1 LVTLKQVQKE
11 ARKEQS
17 MAASRPKKLKT
28 LRDNLLRAIH
38 ADEDEAVAH
47 LLAGLG
53 LKKTDHRIIEATAH
67 KIVSQSRAMR
77 TERGTLDAFLQEFG
91 LSNQEGVALMCLAE
105 ALLRIPDSETQ
116 DLLIAEKIVA
126 GDWGEHRGQSESP
139 FVNASV
145 WALMMTGGVIKLD
158 EKITANPA
166 SWAKSF
172 VSKVGE
178 PVIREA
184 TLAAMR
190 IMGRQFVYGRTINE
204 ALSRRSK
211 EGAEDHL
218 MSFDMLGEGA
228 RTALDAQ
235 RYQDLYKHAIQK
247 VGEAAHEEGV
257 GHQARSSVSIKLS
270 ALHPRYEAVKS
281 GQLMSELLP
290 RIEELAFL
298 SREYGIAMTIDAE
311 ETDRLDI
318 SLTIFENLARNPRLA
333 DWPGLGLAVQAYQ
346 KNAPYVIDWLI
357 ELSKDT
363 GRRFPIRLVKGAYWD
378 TEIKHAQ
385 ELGFADYPVWTRKA
399 TTDVCYIHTAQ
410 KMLEVPDAIYPQFA
424 SHNAHTI
431 ATIAHLAGDREF
443 EYQRLHGMGELMY
456 RAVRDTIGTEIRIRT
471 YAPVGRHEDL
481 LPYLVRRLLENGA
494 NSSFVNR
501 FMDAQ
506 VPIEIIVAN
515 PVDLITPLKNKRHGA
530 IPTPRELYGDRKNSS
545 GVDLSN
551 RLEADALL
559 AGISKQA
566 KAKYKRAA
574 LVSGLEVKG
583 KSVESRSPIDGH
595 LVGKVR
601 DADGDDIDRA
611 ITDATAAQ
619 PAWDATGGV
628 GRAEILERLGDLFEE
643 DRARFIDLMS
653 REGGKTVK
661 DGIAELREAAD
672 FCRYYA
678 REARTKF
685 EEPAV
690 LKGPTGESNQ
700 ISLHGRGVFACISP
714 WNFPLA
720 IFSGQIAAALAAGNS
735 VVAKPAGQTPLIGI
749 EATKLF
755 HKAGVPSDVLHLLAG
770 DGRTVGAAMVEDPRV
785 RGVAFTGST
794 AVAKGINQALAAKDG
809 PISTL
814 IAETGGQNAMIVDS
828 SALAEQ
834 VTDDVMAS
842 AFSSAGQRCSALR
855 VLFIQDSVADPMLE
869 MLKGAL
875 AEFEVGDPQLLST
888 DMGPVIDARSLQDL
902 EAHRA
907 FMEREAKLIARGQ
920 IDKGMENGSFFAPHI
935 FEIPDLSILE
945 DEVFGP
951 ILHVVRYS
959 ADNMTGV
966 LDSIRATGFGLT
978 FGVHSRIE
986 ERWLDLFSASSVGNT
1001 YVNRNMIGA
1010 VVGVQPFGGEGL
1022 SGTGPKAGGPNYLQ
1036 RFSTERVL
1044 SINTT
1049 ATGGNIDL
1057 FRLEEGDD

>member
-1 LVTLKQVQKE
+1 
-11 ARKEQS
+11 
-17 MAASRPKKLKT
+17 MAAVRPKKLAT
-28 LRDNLLRAIH
+28 LRDDLLRATH
-38 ADEDEAVAH
+38 ADEEEAVER
-47 LLAGLG
+47 LLANLWA
-53 LKKTDHRIIEATAH
+53 KETDRQIIEANAN
-67 KIVSQSRAMR
+67 KIVSSSRAMR
-77 TERGTLDAFLQEFG
+77 AERGTLDAFLQEFG

-105 ALLRIPDSETQ
+105 ALLRIPDAETQ
-116 DLLIAEKIVA
+116 DMLIAEKILA
-126 GDWGEHRGQSESP
+126 GNWGEHRGRSESP

-145 WALMMTGGVIKLD
+145 WALMLTGGVIKLD
-158 EKITANPA
+158 KKMTANPA
-166 SWAKSF
+166 SWIKAF
-172 VSKVGE
+172 VSKTGE

-190 IMGRQFVYGRTINE
+190 IIGRQFVYGRTIGE
-204 ALSRRSK
+204 ALSRRAK
-211 EGAEDHL
+211 ENAEDRL

-228 RTALDAQ
+228 RTDADAR
-235 RYQDLYKHAIQK
+235 RYQEVYEDAIQK
-247 VGEAAHEEGV
+247 VGEAAHDEGMT
-257 GHQARSSVSIKLS
+257 HQTRSSVSIKLS

-281 GQLMSELLP
+281 EQLISELVP
-290 RIEELAFL
+290 RVEELAFL
-298 SREYGIAMTIDAE
+298 SREFGIGMTIDAE
-311 ETDRLDI
+311 EADRLDI
-318 SLTIFENLARNPRLA
+318 SLTIFEILARNPKLA

-346 KNAPYVIDWLI
+346 KCAPHVIDWLI
-357 ELSKDT
+357 ELSKET
-363 GRRFPIRLVKGAYWD
+363 GRRFPTRLVKGAYWD

-385 ELGFADYPVWTRKA
+385 EFGFADYPVWTQKA
-399 TTDVCYIHTAQ
+399 TTDICYIHTAA
-410 KMLEVPDAIYPQFA
+410 KMLEAPDAFYPQFA

-443 EYQRLHGMGELMY
+443 ECQRLHGMGGLMY
-456 RAVRDTIGTEIRIRT
+456 RAVREVIGAEIKLRT

-501 FMDAQ
+501 FMDAE
-506 VPIEIIVAN
+506 VPVEIIVAD
-515 PVDLITPLKNKRHGA
+515 PVDLIMPLKSKRHGA
-530 IPTPRELYGDRKNSS
+530 IPAPPRLYDDRKNSK
-545 GVDLSN
+545 GIDLSN

-559 AGISKQA
+559 TEIGKQA
-566 KAKYKRAA
+566 KAKYRSAA
-574 LVSGLEVKG
+574 LVSGIAVKG
-583 KSVESRSPIDGH
+583 KPVESRSPIDGH
-595 LVGKVR
+595 LVGNVR
-601 DADGDDIDRA
+601 EADGDDINRA
-611 ITDATAAQ
+611 ITAAAAAQ
-619 PAWDATGGV
+619 SGWNAIGGAR
-628 GRAEILERLGDLFEE
+628 RAEILERLGDLFEE
-643 DRARFIDLMS
+643 HRARFIDLMS
-653 REGGKTVK
+653 REGGKTIK
-661 DGIAELREAAD
+661 DGIAELREATD

-685 EEPAV
+685 EQPIV

-755 HKAGVPSDVLHLLAG
+755 HQAGVPPEVLHLLAG
-770 DGRTVGAAMVEDPRV
+770 DGRVVGAAIVEDPRV

-794 AVAKGINQALAAKDG
+794 VVAKGINQALAAKDG
-809 PISTL
+809 PICVL
-814 IAETGGQNAMIVDS
+814 IAETGGQNAMIADS

-855 VLFIQDSVADPMLE
+855 VLFLQDCVADPMLE

-875 AEFEVGDPQLLST
+875 ARLKVGDPRLLST
-888 DMGPVIDARSLQDL
+888 DIGPVIDARSLRDL
-902 EAHRA
+902 ETHVA
-907 FMEREAKLIARGQ
+907 FMEREAKLVARGR
-920 IDKGMENGSFFAPHI
+920 IDDSLENGSFFAPHI

-945 DEVFGP
+945 DEIFGP
-951 ILHVVRYS
+951 ILHVVRYK
-959 ADNMTGV
+959 ADNIEDV
-966 LDSIRATGFGLT
+966 LKSIRATGFGLT
-978 FGVHSRIE
+978 FGIHSRIE
-986 ERWLDLFSASSVGNT
+986 ERWLDLFNASSVGNT

-1057 FRLEEGDD
+1057 FRLEEGDA